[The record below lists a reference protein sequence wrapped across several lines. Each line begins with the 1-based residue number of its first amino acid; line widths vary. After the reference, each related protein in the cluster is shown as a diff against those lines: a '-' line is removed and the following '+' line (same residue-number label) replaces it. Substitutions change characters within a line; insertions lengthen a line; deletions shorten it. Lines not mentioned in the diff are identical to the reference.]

1 MMRTMLR
8 NIIGAMMVVAM
19 VAMVAPRARATISM
33 LHDFRYSHPTFVHPH
48 PFATTHILLQISQA
62 IPARWNLVLNNAQNL
77 MNYLGQQHVQIVVV
91 AFGPG
96 LKMYFKNSPVAARI
110 QSLNAEGVEFD
121 ACDNTYKQMTKMMG
135 RKPSL
140 VNAAVLVPAGIV
152 RIVQLERDGFSYVK
166 P

>member
-1 MMRTMLR
+1 MRTTLR
-8 NIIGAMMVVAM
+8 NMMGSVMIMAAVVA
-19 VAMVAPRARATISM
+19 VAPRAQATISM
-33 LHDFRYSHPTFVHPH
+33 LHDFQYSHPTFVHPN

-62 IPARWNLVLNNAQNL
+62 IPARWNLALNNAQNI
-77 MNYLGQQHVQIVVV
+77 MDYLGQQHVQIVVV

-96 LKMYFKNSPVAARI
+96 LKMYFKGSPVATRI

-121 ACDNTYKQMTKMMG
+121 ACDNTYKQMTKVMG
-135 RKPSL
+135 RKPQL
-140 VNAAVLVPAGIV
+140 VKAAVLVPAGII